1 MIVDFYQDIVASG
14 LGVSRMLY
22 DKDNGMISQRTL
34 AFTIIGQWTKF
45 DVGGLLDHR
54 SENDLNYFHLEL
66 VSVEFMLEMVIYS
79 NCSVNHH
86 NHNWEIIYVM
96 FTAIST
102 SHSVFK

>member
-54 SENDLNYFHLEL
+54 SENDLNLLSSGTCFY
-66 VSVEFMLEMVIYS
+66 
-79 NCSVNHH
+79 
-86 NHNWEIIYVM
+86 
-96 FTAIST
+96 
-102 SHSVFK
+102 